1 MIDYTCMLCHI
12 QLTQADCTP
21 HYATTCRKINKYGRY
36 PTRFPLSFFLSS
48 LTTAEKPRQIM
59 PLGCPCCYKRQVLC
73 RHHSKLGLFSPTP
86 LTLHSCIA
94 KHHLLLFCPEQSQLT
109 KKRKKE
115 KEKETHDNSCCQT
128 KAKQKTVQKGYRQV
142 QQQKLLVGEAGGKHL
157 LSVTVGGTGCRP
169 AERRGRG

>member
-1 MIDYTCMLCHI
+1 MIDYTCTLCHI
-12 QLTQADCTP
+12 QLTQTDCTP

-36 PTRFPLSFFLSS
+36 PTRFPPLFLFFHRARRSV
-48 LTTAEKPRQIM
+48 KPRQIM

-109 KKRKKE
+109 KKKKKEEEEGKKRKK
-115 KEKETHDNSCCQT
+115 KSMITAV
-128 KAKQKTVQKGYRQV
+128 AKQKPNKRGAGKG
-142 QQQKLLVGEAGGKHL
+142 
-157 LSVTVGGTGCRP
+157 
-169 AERRGRG
+169 

>member
-1 MIDYTCMLCHI
+1 MYQETGVIDYTCTLCHI
-12 QLTQADCTP
+12 QLTQTDCTP

-36 PTRFPLSFFLSS
+36 PTRFPPLFLFFHRARRSV
-48 LTTAEKPRQIM
+48 KPRQIM

-109 KKRKKE
+109 KKKKKKKEEEGKKRKK
-115 KEKETHDNSCCQT
+115 KIHDNSCCQT
-128 KAKQKTVQKGYRQV
+128 KAKQK
-142 QQQKLLVGEAGGKHL
+142 GGRKRL
-157 LSVTVGGTGCRP
+157 ETS
-169 AERRGRG
+169 

>member
-12 QLTQADCTP
+12 QLTQTDCTP

-36 PTRFPLSFFLSS
+36 PTRFPLCFFLSS
-48 LTTAEKPRQIM
+48 LTMAAKPRQIM

-94 KHHLLLFCPEQSQLT
+94 KHHLLLFCPKQSQLT
-109 KKRKKE
+109 KKKRRRKKE
-115 KEKETHDNSCCQT
+115 KEIHDNSCCQT
-128 KAKQKTVQKGYRQV
+128 KAKQKGVGKG
-142 QQQKLLVGEAGGKHL
+142 
-157 LSVTVGGTGCRP
+157 
-169 AERRGRG
+169 

>member
-12 QLTQADCTP
+12 QLTQTDCTP
-21 HYATTCRKINKYGRY
+21 HYATTCRKINKYGQY
-36 PTRFPLSFFLSS
+36 PTRFPLSFFLLS

-73 RHHSKLGLFSPTP
+73 RHHSNLGLFSPTP

-109 KKRKKE
+109 KKKKE
-115 KEKETHDNSCCQT
+115 IHDNSCCQT
-128 KAKQKTVQKGYRQV
+128 KAKQKGVGKGYRQV
-142 QQQKLLVGEAGGKHL
+142 QHQKLLIGEGEGKHL
-157 LSVTVGGTGCRP
+157 LSVIVREMGCHP
-169 AERRGRG
+169 AARRGKG